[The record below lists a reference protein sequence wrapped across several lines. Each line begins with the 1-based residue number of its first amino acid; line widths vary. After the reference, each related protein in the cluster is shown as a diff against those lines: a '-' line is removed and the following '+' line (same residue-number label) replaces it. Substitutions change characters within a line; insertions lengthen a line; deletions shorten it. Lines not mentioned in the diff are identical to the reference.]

1 MGFIPNTKSD
11 KKEML
16 ESIGVD
22 SFSELIDNIPEALQF
37 KGELNLPEALSEFE
51 IMKHMSELSSMNSNC
66 LENVCFLGGGAYD
79 HYVPSVVK
87 HLLSRSEFYTA
98 YTPYQPEVSQGTLQT
113 IYEFQTMICE
123 LTGMDVAN
131 ASVYDGGSALAEAML
146 LSTGYTK
153 RNTVLLSGA
162 LNPNYVD
169 IVKTY
174 AHGRGINVD
183 LVPVENGITDIAA
196 LKSQIND
203 QVAAVIVQHPNFFG
217 SLEEMQELSDI
228 THQAGALFVTSNDP
242 ISLAILEPPASY
254 GADIATGEGQALGN
268 ALNFGGPYLGL
279 FAVKQSLVR
288 LMPGRIV
295 GQTVDKNNKS
305 GFVLTLQT
313 REQHIRREKA
323 TSNICTNQGL
333 VALAATIYMALM
345 GKNGLPKIAE
355 LCLQKSHYL
364 FEKMCEIPGIEPVF
378 DRPFFKEFVIRV
390 NSNKPVS
397 EYIELLSKKGFLAGI
412 ELKQYFGNMDNTLLV
427 AVTEKRTKQEM
438 DKFCSAI
445 KELLQ

>member
-16 ESIGVD
+16 DSIGVD
-22 SFSELIDNIPEALQF
+22 SFSELIDNIPQALQF
-37 KGELNLPEALSEFE
+37 KGELKLPEALSEFQ
-51 IMKHMSELSSMNSNC
+51 IMKHMSELSAKNSNC

-169 IVKTY
+169 IIKTY
-174 AHGRGINVD
+174 AHGREINVI
-183 LVPVENGITDIAA
+183 LVPVENGITDISA
-196 LKSQIND
+196 LKNQIND

-279 FAVKQSLVR
+279 FAAKQNLVR

-295 GQTVDKNNKS
+295 GKTVDKNNKS

-345 GKNGLPKIAE
+345 GKNGLPKIAD

-364 FEKMCEIPGIEPVF
+364 FDKLCAIPGIEPVF
-378 DRPFFKEFVIRV
+378 DRPFFKEFVIRI

-397 EYIELLSKKGFLAGI
+397 EYIELLSNKGFLAGI
-412 ELKQYFGNMDNTLLV
+412 ELKPYFDNMDNTLLI

-438 DKFCSAI
+438 DEFCSAI
-445 KELLQ
+445 EELFQ